1 MRQSHRA
8 RSCAP
13 ARSYSTSGGGIDV
26 LISADSLDVTPEMP
40 ELAQRNQADAGVTN
54 AELPIITIE
63 DIPMARLT

>member
-1 MRQSHRA
+1 M
-8 RSCAP
+8 
-13 ARSYSTSGGGIDV
+13 DV

-40 ELAQRNQADAGVTN
+40 KLAQRNQADAGVTN